1 MIDVRQA
8 RETLGFSQAE
18 LAQVIGVTGRTIQ
31 NWEAGISKPR
41 PKQEETINKLLNIL
55 PPPNEA
61 KETDTM
67 SRLISIIESQQ
78 RFIESQ
84 QRIIETLSRP

>member
-8 RETLGFSQAE
+8 REQLGFSQAE

-41 PKQEETINKLLNIL
+41 PKQEETINKLLKIL
-55 PPPNEA
+55 PPPPAMEI
-61 KETDTM
+61 KEPDTI

-78 RFIESQ
+78 RV
-84 QRIIETLSRP
+84 IETLTRP

>member
-31 NWEAGISKPR
+31 NWEAGTSSPKR
-41 PKQEETINKLLNIL
+41 PQVKAIERLLRIL
-55 PPPNEA
+55 PPPVEV
-61 KETDTM
+61 KEPDTV

-78 RFIESQ
+78 RVIEQ
-84 QRIIETLSRP
+84 LTREHNT

>member
-18 LAQVIGVTGRTIQ
+18 LAEAVGVTTRTIQ
-31 NWEAGISKPR
+31 NWECGASS
-41 PKQEETINKLLNIL
+41 PKQPQVKAIERLLKIL
-55 PPPNEA
+55 PPPTEV
-61 KETDTM
+61 ERPDTV

-78 RFIESQ
+78 RVIEQLTRS
-84 QRIIETLSRP
+84 